1 MIAFEVIGWVAFALN
16 VWGNLALTKQSNR
29 GHVIRLCSNACWI
42 VYAPFTGAWA
52 LLINHL
58 TFACIN
64 VLGFYRWR
72 KIERAKLESDYA
84 VQLAWEHKHGRPR

>member
-1 MIAFEVIGWVAFALN
+1 MSGAAFEALGWIAFALN

-29 GHVIRLCSNACWI
+29 GHVIRLGSNACWI

-58 TFACIN
+58 TFAGIN
-64 VLGFYRWR
+64 MLGYVRWR
-72 KIERAKLESDYA
+72 RIEQARSA
-84 VQLAWEHKHGRPR
+84 VSR